1 MTVNVNDHGVSPLS
15 GAASIIRGPS
25 LALRV
30 AIVSIVAQLRMT
42 DSGDTASTGFISR
55 AAALQ

>member
-1 MTVNVNDHGVSPLS
+1 
-15 GAASIIRGPS
+15 